1 MNAPLTLPFACA
13 HGSLP
18 LPVGEGRYA
27 AVSLS
32 LGRGWREAPG
42 EGMSHA

>member
-18 LPVGEGRYA
+18 LPMGEGRKP
-27 AVSLS
+27 LS
-32 LGRGWREAPG
+32 LGRGGRNAPG
-42 EGMSHA
+42 EGMEDA